1 MVAWVVHENDH
12 RGRSIMLSPLLQ
24 LSRGG
29 GEAAADAM
37 QTPSYAP
44 YGMQVAIML
53 LLLLLLLLLLVLVLN
68 VACRC

>member
-12 RGRSIMLSPLLQ
+12 RDRSIMLSPLPQ
-24 LSRGG
+24 LSWGG
-29 GEAAADAM
+29 GDEAAVDAM

-44 YGMQVAIML
+44 CGMQVAIML
-53 LLLLLLLLLLVLVLN
+53 LLLLLLN